1 MSDYLG
7 NFLSKFQCGF
17 RQGISAQ
24 LCLEAMFEKWK
35 KCADKGKHFEALL
48 SDLSKAFDC
57 LPDDLVF
64 AELNACG
71 FSIKINTQLSLL

>member
-7 NFLSKFQCGF
+7 NFLFKFQCGF
-17 RQGISAQ
+17 RQVISAQ
-24 LCLEAMFEKWK
+24 LCLEAMLEKWK
-35 KCADKGKHFEALL
+35 KCADKGKNFGALL

-57 LPDDLVF
+57 LSDDLVF

>member
-7 NFLSKFQCGF
+7 NFLSKFKCGF
-17 RQGISAQ
+17 RQRISAQ
-24 LCLEAMFEKWK
+24 LCLEAMLEKWK
-35 KCADKGKHFEALL
+35 ACVDKGKNFGAVL

-57 LPDDLVF
+57 LPNNLVF

-71 FSIKINTQLSLL
+71 FSIKVNTQLSLL